1 MVAILKDMGINDFEP
16 RVINQM
22 LEFSY
27 RFAVCWSCRLF
38 FLMTPL
44 KICHWHPGRCQ
55 GLLQP
60 RQKESSG
67 HWGRETSSPACRGAG
82 RFLEKS
88 GFNIFNLLFQ
98 GFTSP
103 PPREALLELAR
114 AKNATQL
121 PLIQVQC
128 IATDCSNPYLAKDSH
143 NSFSSQKLALGYRL
157 IVIASPPPII
167 NSRPGIFRTLGWK
180 SDIFIWSQTSALWLW
195 LWGRGRRWPE
205 ATVQQEQTRWLI
217 GKALGALVKQPN
229 MHSQEEQRQL
239 WRTRTASV

>member
-1 MVAILKDMGINDFEP
+1 MILF
-16 RVINQM
+16 
-22 LEFSY
+22 
-27 RFAVCWSCRLF
+27 
-38 FLMTPL
+38 

-67 HWGRETSSPACRGAG
+67 HRGRQTSSPACRWAG
-82 RFLEKS
+82 RFWKYPDLRS
-88 GFNIFNLLFQ
+88 STFLFQ

-128 IATDCSNPYLAKDSH
+128 IAMDCCNPYLAKDSH

-167 NSRPGIFRTLGWK
+167 NSRPGISRRSGDNLISS
-180 SDIFIWSQTSALWLW
+180 SDLRHRPSGFDYGGGGGGGLKPQYNRSKP
-195 LWGRGRRWPE
+195 GD
-205 ATVQQEQTRWLI
+205 
-217 GKALGALVKQPN
+217 
-229 MHSQEEQRQL
+229 
-239 WRTRTASV
+239 

>member
-1 MVAILKDMGINDFEP
+1 M
-16 RVINQM
+16 
-22 LEFSY
+22 
-27 RFAVCWSCRLF
+27 
-38 FLMTPL
+38 
-44 KICHWHPGRCQ
+44 
-55 GLLQP
+55 
-60 RQKESSG
+60 
-67 HWGRETSSPACRGAG
+67 
-82 RFLEKS
+82 EKS

-167 NSRPGIFRTLGWK
+167 NSRPGI
-180 SDIFIWSQTSALWLW
+180 S
-195 LWGRGRRWPE
+195 RRSGKN
-205 ATVQQEQTRWLI
+205 LI
-217 GKALGALVKQPN
+217 SSSNLRHRPSGFDYGGGGGGGLKPQYNRSKPGD
-229 MHSQEEQRQL
+229 
-239 WRTRTASV
+239 

>member
-27 RFAVCWSCRLF
+27 RFAVFWSRHLS
-38 FLMTPL
+38 FLMIL
-44 KICHWHPGRCQ
+44 FKICHWHPGRCQ

-67 HWGRETSSPACRGAG
+67 HRGRETSSPACRGAG

-128 IATDCSNPYLAKDSH
+128 IAMDCCLQPSPGKRFSH
-143 NSFSSQKLALGYRL
+143 FFLQPKAGIRLPPDRHCLTATNYKLKARY
-157 IVIASPPPII
+157 
-167 NSRPGIFRTLGWK
+167 FKTLRWK
-180 SDIFIWSQTSALWLW
+180 FDIFF
-195 LWGRGRRWPE
+195 
-205 ATVQQEQTRWLI
+205 
-217 GKALGALVKQPN
+217 
-229 MHSQEEQRQL
+229 
-239 WRTRTASV
+239 

>member
-1 MVAILKDMGINDFEP
+1 MCWIIPIQVMVAILKDMGINDFEP

-27 RFAVCWSCRLF
+27 RFAVCLSRHLA
-38 FLMTPL
+38 FLMIPF
-44 KICHWHPGRCQ
+44 KICHWHPRRCQ

-67 HWGRETSSPACRGAG
+67 HRGRQTSSPACCGAG
-82 RFLEKS
+82 RFLEISRFK
-88 GFNIFNLLFQ
+88 IFNFLFQ

-157 IVIASPPPII
+157 IAIASPPPII
-167 NSRPGIFRTLGWK
+167 NSRPGIFRTLG
-180 SDIFIWSQTSALWLW
+180 
-195 LWGRGRRWPE
+195 
-205 ATVQQEQTRWLI
+205 
-217 GKALGALVKQPN
+217 
-229 MHSQEEQRQL
+229 
-239 WRTRTASV
+239 